1 MVKRIDLVDRI
12 EKKSPRYLSEFRY
25 LFEKFCKKNARD
37 STELGTAYDK
47 GMFFSNYYQLYLYAA
62 MIGLKHQRRKE
73 IPRGADTKIFG
84 SGVELGTWN
93 PQSIRRFL
101 IAAAFSKADIDWNA
115 LESLPIEEE
124 NKIDSALNKV
134 KGVIEAYANGGLEI
148 LAERCN
154 IDEAFFDDDKAF
166 VDLIQEIEL
175 N

>member
-1 MVKRIDLVDRI
+1 MVKRIDLVERI
-12 EKKSPRYLSEFRY
+12 EKKSPRYLAEYRF

-37 STELGTAYDK
+37 SIEQGTAYDK

-62 MIGLKHQRRKE
+62 MIGIKHQRKKD
-73 IPRGADTKIFG
+73 IPRGASTKIFG

-101 IAAAFSKADIDWNA
+101 IAIAFTKANINWNA
-115 LESLPIEEE
+115 LESLPLEEE
-124 NKIDSALNKV
+124 NKIDSALNQV

-148 LAERCN
+148 LSERLN
-154 IDEAFFDDDKAF
+154 SDEAFFDDDKAF
-166 VDLIQEIEL
+166 VDLIQEQEL